1 MDSLRDAK
9 TYTKRKEMKV
19 PMLKTNVVKKPFKVL
34 VEGQDADCIRFMSW
48 TEVWAESEETAKLQ
62 IPEGYEVLEIKEAGE
77 DEQG

>member
-34 VEGQDADCIRFMSW
+34 VDGQDADCVRFLSW
-48 TEVWAESEETAKLQ
+48 TEVWAESEETARLQ
-62 IPEGYEVLEIKEAGE
+62 IPEGYEILEIQEVKD
-77 DEQG
+77 DE